1 VRSRLHRTTS
11 QPSSENN
18 SPMHEAKPQEPKQED
33 QRKEETTTKK
43 SFFDSLSWQQ
53 DEGQGQKQPVKSFAD
68 QESESCLLSG
78 SEDEDDFA
86 SLTSERLKGL
96 TNGNSGSQ
104 NSIGENKSSNIDLFS
119 TGGQV
124 EQSNVDLFSSNT
136 NTENVDLFSS
146 NASTENVDLFSSN
159 ANAENVN
166 LFSSNAKTE
175 NQLFDLLDSGEQSS
189 GSNEPDLFN
198 VKNGGAVTEQIDL
211 LNINQ
216 PSSELD
222 FLGTQDNSSKQST
235 FDPFLDLSSPQTNNS
250 TLPTVSITQ
259 KSQGTFDPFQTAS
272 VPQVDNSQNTQED
285 EFIKLMESKSSNDTG
300 PNLMGEWNSTN
311 VVNFNTSNIPVN
323 RSSSNLRQSHSAS
336 NLGGIPGNNGGS
348 TLSAGGYGSQQ
359 NILSATQ
366 NKPAQQPQQST
377 KFDPFADLGK
387 IHMFD

>member
-1 VRSRLHRTTS
+1 MRSRLHRTTS

-18 SPMHEAKPQEPKQED
+18 SPMHVAKPQEPKQED
-33 QRKEETTTKK
+33 QRKEETMTKK

-53 DEGQGQKQPVKSFAD
+53 DQGQGQKQPVKSFAD

-86 SLTSERLKGL
+86 TLTSERLKGL

-146 NASTENVDLFSSN
+146 NTNTENVDLFSSN
-159 ANAENVN
+159 V
-166 LFSSNAKTE
+166 KTE

-198 VKNGGAVTEQIDL
+198 VKNGGAITEQIDL

-216 PSSELD
+216 PSSEID

-259 KSQGTFDPFQTAS
+259 KSQGTFDPFQTS
-272 VPQVDNSQNTQED
+272 VPQVDNSQDTQED

-348 TLSAGGYGSQQ
+348 TLSTGQRPEGYGSQQ
-359 NILSATQ
+359 NILSAS
-366 NKPAQQPQQST
+366 KPAQQPQQST

>member
-1 VRSRLHRTTS
+1 
-11 QPSSENN
+11 
-18 SPMHEAKPQEPKQED
+18 MHVAKPQEPKQED
-33 QRKEETTTKK
+33 QRKEETMTKK

-53 DEGQGQKQPVKSFAD
+53 DQGQGQKQPVKSFAD

-86 SLTSERLKGL
+86 TLTSERLKGL

-146 NASTENVDLFSSN
+146 NV
-159 ANAENVN
+159 
-166 LFSSNAKTE
+166 KTE
-175 NQLFDLLDSGEQSS
+175 NELFDLLDSGEQSS
-189 GSNEPDLFN
+189 SSNEPDLFN
-198 VKNGGAVTEQIDL
+198 VKNGGAITEQIDL

-216 PSSELD
+216 PSSEID

-259 KSQGTFDPFQTAS
+259 KSQGTFDPFQTS
-272 VPQVDNSQNTQED
+272 VPQVDNSQDTQED

-348 TLSAGGYGSQQ
+348 TLSTGQRPEGYGSQQ
-359 NILSATQ
+359 NILSAS
-366 NKPAQQPQQST
+366 KPAQQPQQST

>member
-1 VRSRLHRTTS
+1 
-11 QPSSENN
+11 
-18 SPMHEAKPQEPKQED
+18 MHVAKPQEPKQED
-33 QRKEETTTKK
+33 QRKEETMTKK

-53 DEGQGQKQPVKSFAD
+53 DQGQGQKQPVKSFAD

-86 SLTSERLKGL
+86 TLTSERLKGL

-146 NASTENVDLFSSN
+146 NTNTENVDLFSSN
-159 ANAENVN
+159 TNTENVD
-166 LFSSNAKTE
+166 LFSSNVKTE

-198 VKNGGAVTEQIDL
+198 VKNGGAITEQIDL

-216 PSSELD
+216 PSSEID

-259 KSQGTFDPFQTAS
+259 KSQGTFDPFQTS
-272 VPQVDNSQNTQED
+272 VPQVDNSQDTQED

-311 VVNFNTSNIPVN
+311 VINFNTSNIPVN

-348 TLSAGGYGSQQ
+348 TLSTGQRPEGYGSQQ
-359 NILSATQ
+359 NILSAS
-366 NKPAQQPQQST
+366 KPAQQPQQST

>member
-1 VRSRLHRTTS
+1 MRSRLHRTTS

-33 QRKEETTTKK
+33 QRKEETMTKK

-53 DEGQGQKQPVKSFAD
+53 DGQGQKQPVKSFAD

-119 TGGQV
+119 TGGGQV
-124 EQSNVDLFSSNT
+124 EQSNVDLFSSNA

-146 NASTENVDLFSSN
+146 NANTENVD
-159 ANAENVN
+159 

-198 VKNGGAVTEQIDL
+198 VNNGGAVTEQIDL

-259 KSQGTFDPFQTAS
+259 KSQGTFDPFQTSA
-272 VPQVDNSQNTQED
+272 PQVDNSQNTQED

-300 PNLMGEWNSTN
+300 PNLMGEWNSKN

-336 NLGGIPGNNGGS
+336 NLGGIPGNNSGS
-348 TLSAGGYGSQQ
+348 TLSAGQHTGGYGSQQ

-366 NKPAQQPQQST
+366 SKPAQQPQQST

-387 IHMFD
+387 LHMFG

>member
-1 VRSRLHRTTS
+1 MHRTTS

-18 SPMHEAKPQEPKQED
+18 SPMHVAKPQEPKQED
-33 QRKEETTTKK
+33 QRKEETMTKK

-53 DEGQGQKQPVKSFAD
+53 DQGQGQKQPVKSFAD

-86 SLTSERLKGL
+86 TLTSERLKGL

-146 NASTENVDLFSSN
+146 NTNTENVDLFSSN
-159 ANAENVN
+159 V
-166 LFSSNAKTE
+166 KTE

-198 VKNGGAVTEQIDL
+198 VKNGGAITEQIDL

-216 PSSELD
+216 PSSEID

-259 KSQGTFDPFQTAS
+259 KSQGTFDPFQTS
-272 VPQVDNSQNTQED
+272 VPQVDNSQDTQED

-348 TLSAGGYGSQQ
+348 TLSTGQRPEGYGSQQ
-359 NILSATQ
+359 NILSAS
-366 NKPAQQPQQST
+366 KPAQQPQQST